1 MYWIMK
7 GELEM
12 IISLLVVVLLWQII
26 GYVRDMRK
34 ESKKDD

>member
-26 GYVRDMRK
+26 SYVRDMRK
-34 ESKKDD
+34 EIKKDD